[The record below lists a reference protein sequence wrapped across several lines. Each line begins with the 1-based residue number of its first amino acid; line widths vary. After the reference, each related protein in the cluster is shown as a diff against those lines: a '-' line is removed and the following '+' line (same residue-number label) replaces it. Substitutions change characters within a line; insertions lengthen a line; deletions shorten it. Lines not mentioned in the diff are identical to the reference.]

1 MNPEIPGE
9 RAAAPE
15 SPETIDSFETVAAA
29 AEPER
34 FDFDETPSE
43 PSPAGRALAAVF
55 GVFADRRA
63 YGSLAYML
71 IAMATG
77 TIYFTF
83 ATTGIALSVGLA
95 ILIVGVPF
103 FVAFLA
109 TARGLAWLEAKLVG
123 ALTGERM
130 AAAEP
135 LPAGWRRILAWLGDR
150 RTWTS
155 LCYQLLQLPLGIAY
169 FTAAT
174 IAIVF
179 TGALVAVPV
188 GLAFAGEIQLDGL
201 VLELPL
207 WIVWPLCWLAAG
219 VALLLT
225 LHVARGV
232 GLLHGRMARALL
244 VRA

>member
-15 SPETIDSFETVAAA
+15 SPEIIDSFDTVAAA
-29 AEPER
+29 AEPES
-34 FDFDETPSE
+34 FDFDPTPSE
-43 PSPAGRALAAVF
+43 PSPARRALATVF
-55 GVFADRRA
+55 GVLADRRA

-83 ATTGIALSVGLA
+83 ATTGIALSLGLA

-109 TARGLAWLEAKLVG
+109 TARGLAWLEGKIVG

-130 AAAEP
+130 AAGEP
-135 LPAGWRRILAWLGDR
+135 LPTGWRRILAWLRDR

-155 LCYQLLQLPLGIAY
+155 LFYQMVQLPLGIAY

-174 IAIVF
+174 VAVVLA
-179 TGALVAVPV
+179 GALVAVPI
-188 GLAFAGEIQLDGL
+188 GLAFAGEIELDGL

-244 VRA
+244 VRS

>member
-1 MNPEIPGE
+1 MNPEIPDE
-9 RAAAPE
+9 RAEAPDT
-15 SPETIDSFETVAAA
+15 PETIDSLEAAA

-34 FDFDETPSE
+34 FDFDETPSA
-43 PSPAGRALAAVF
+43 PSPARRALAAVF

-83 ATTGIALSVGLA
+83 ATTGLALSLGLA
-95 ILIVGVPF
+95 ILIIGVPF
-103 FVAFLA
+103 FVAFVA
-109 TARGLAWLEAKLVG
+109 TARGLAWLEGKLVG

-135 LPAGWRRILAWLGDR
+135 LPSGWRRILAWLRDR

-155 LCYQLLQLPLGIAY
+155 LFYQLLQLPLGIAY

-174 IAIVF
+174 IAVVF
-179 TGALVAVPV
+179 AGALVAVPV

-207 WIVWPLCWLAAG
+207 WVVWPLFWLAAG
-219 VALLLT
+219 VVLLLT

-232 GLLHGRMARALL
+232 GLLHGRMARVLL

>member
-1 MNPEIPGE
+1 MNPEIPDE
-9 RAAAPE
+9 RAAAPDTPDVLE
-15 SPETIDSFETVAAA
+15 AVEVAAA
-29 AEPER
+29 PAPPAFEEAPQ
-34 FDFDETPSE
+34 ETSR
-43 PSPAGRALAAVF
+43 GRQLLAAVF

-83 ATTGIALSVGLA
+83 ATTGLALSLGLA
-95 ILIVGVPF
+95 ILIIGVPF
-103 FVAFLA
+103 FVAFVA
-109 TARGLAWLEAKLVG
+109 TARGLAWLEGKLVG

-135 LPAGWRRILAWLGDR
+135 LPSGWRRILAWLRDR

-155 LCYQLLQLPLGIAY
+155 LFYQLLQLPLGIAY

-174 IAIVF
+174 IAVVF
-179 TGALVAVPV
+179 AAALVAVPI
-188 GLAFAGEIQLDGL
+188 GLAFAGEIRLDGL

-207 WIVWPLCWLAAG
+207 WVVWPLFWLAAG
-219 VALLLT
+219 VVLLLT

-232 GLLHGRMARALL
+232 GLLHGRMARVLL